1 MASCTLDWITKF
13 QDVGGK
19 LIMQVLRPCSA
30 LSISILFTF
39 IGAASAASSYHVTSS
54 IAIPGTGGWDYL
66 AADSEN
72 RRLYVSHATVV
83 DVVDLDSGKVV
94 GQIADTNGVHGIAI
108 AHDLGRGFISAG
120 RDNQVVIFDL
130 KTLATLG
137 TAKTGTNPDGIL
149 YEPVTQR
156 VFAFNGRSKNATVI
170 NAKDG
175 SVVGTID
182 LGGKPEF
189 PVADGAGNVFVNVE
203 DKNEIL
209 HIDPKTLAVMAH
221 WSIAPAESPSGL
233 AIDTEDHRLFAV
245 CDGKAMVVV
254 NYDNGKVVATVP
266 IGEGPD
272 AASYDSGT
280 HTAFSSNGEGTVTV
294 VKVEAND
301 KYTPSTV
308 ETKKGARTMTVD
320 LKTHQLYLSSADYG
334 PAPETTAANPR
345 PRPSIMPG
353 SFKVLVLSQ

>member
-1 MASCTLDWITKF
+1 MRLLTPAL
-13 QDVGGK
+13 
-19 LIMQVLRPCSA
+19 LILAAVA
-30 LSISILFTF
+30 L
-39 IGAASAASSYHVTSS
+39 AAPSYHLTSS
-54 IAIPGTGGWDYL
+54 ISFPGSGGWDYI

-83 DVVDLDSGKVV
+83 EVVDLDSEKIV
-94 GQIADTNGVHGIAI
+94 GQIPNTNGVHGIAI
-108 AHDLGRGFISAG
+108 ANDLGRGFISAG

-130 KTLATLG
+130 KTLAPLG

-149 YEPVTQR
+149 YEPFTHR
-156 VFAFNGRSKNATVI
+156 VFAFNGRSKNTTVI
-170 NAKDG
+170 NGKDG
-175 SVVGTID
+175 SVVGTIE

-189 PVADGAGNVFVNVE
+189 PTADGKGNVFVNVE
-203 DKNEIL
+203 DKNEIA
-209 HIDPKTLAVMAH
+209 HIDAKSLQVKAR

-233 AIDTEDHRLFAV
+233 AIDKEHHRLFAV

-272 AASYDSGT
+272 AASYDPGT

-294 VKVEAND
+294 VNVEGHD
-301 KYTPSTV
+301 KYVPSTV

-320 LKTHQLYLSSADYG
+320 LKTHKLYLPSADYG
-334 PAPETTAANPR
+334 PAPAATADNPH
-345 PRPSIMPG
+345 PRPSIVAG
-353 SFKVLVLSQ
+353 SFKVLVLAQ